1 MCLFLLLFH
10 WKCHRHS
17 AFPTGG
23 VSTVNCA
30 FKDHLVGDRLV
41 GDRLVG
47 DMAEMSRE
55 ILHDSRKCAMKL
67 LNTLFA
73 PSVLVDSHLKPHT
86 SGL

>member
-1 MCLFLLLFH
+1 
-10 WKCHRHS
+10 
-17 AFPTGG
+17 
-23 VSTVNCA
+23 
-30 FKDHLVGDRLV
+30 LVGDRLV